1 MRDRSITIRFRALGF
16 SAFVALFFFTAIA
29 TSTAI
34 AQGDREQQ
42 TQREIDA
49 LKEKIA
55 LIQEGMERKRTER
68 DVLQTRLRDTELE
81 LASLDQS
88 LIEIEAAI
96 ETELDQLL
104 MLDEERKSLQ
114 LSLDQEQKHLSDEMR
129 SIWLMNQGGGL
140 RLLFGNQDPDRLALN
155 LVFFARLLESREA
168 SLERFT
174 ELIKR
179 ADENREALSESQ
191 KRLSERRS
199 RLEEQRSQQTLVQ
212 AERQAALEDILQSL
226 NKDSGQLKELEADA
240 TALTALLEEIRSALS
255 DLDLLAPVKPF
266 SQARDSMVYPTSEAP
281 ANRYGARRNASD
293 MRWRGWSI
301 PAAEGSDVRA
311 IYHGKVVYAD
321 WLRGQGL
328 LVIID
333 HGDGFLS
340 LYGHNRSLLR
350 SVGDTVSPG
359 DVVARAGTTGGLERA
374 ALYFEIREAG
384 NPVDPSLWLTP

>member
-1 MRDRSITIRFRALGF
+1 MRDRSLTIRFRALGF
-16 SAFVALFFFTAIA
+16 SAFVTLFFFTAIA

-49 LKEKIA
+49 LKAKIA
-55 LIQEGMERKRTER
+55 LIQEDMERKRTER

-88 LIEIEAAI
+88 LIEIEDAI

-104 MLDEERKSLQ
+104 ALDEERKSLQ

-140 RLLFGNQDPDRLALN
+140 RLLFGNQDPDQLALN
-155 LVFFARLLESREA
+155 LVFFERLLESREA
-168 SLERFT
+168 SLERFA

-179 ADENREALSESQ
+179 ADKNREALSESQ

-212 AERQAALEDILQSL
+212 SERQAALASILQSL
-226 NKDSGQLKELEADA
+226 NKDSGQLKELEANA

-255 DLDLLAPVKPF
+255 DLDLVAPVKPF
-266 SQARDSMVYPTSEAP
+266 SEARDSMVYPTSEAP

-293 MRWRGWSI
+293 MRWRGWLI
-301 PAAEGSDVRA
+301 PAAEGSDVKA
-311 IYHGKVVYAD
+311 IYHGQVVYAD

>member
-16 SAFVALFFFTAIA
+16 SAFVALFSFTAIA

-155 LVFFARLLESREA
+155 LVFFERLLESREA

-179 ADENREALSESQ
+179 ADKNREALSESQ

-240 TALTALLEEIRSALS
+240 TALAALLEEIRSALS

-293 MRWRGWSI
+293 MRWRGWLI

-359 DVVARAGTTGGLERA
+359 DIVARAGTTGGLERA

>member
-1 MRDRSITIRFRALGF
+1 MRDRPIAIRFRALGL
-16 SAFVALFFFTAIA
+16 SAFVPLFLYTAIA
-29 TSTAI
+29 TSTAL
-34 AQGDREQQ
+34 AQGDREQK

-88 LIEIEAAI
+88 LLEIEDAI
-96 ETELDQLL
+96 GAELDQLL
-104 MLDEERKSLQ
+104 ALDEERKHLQ

-140 RLLFGNQDPDRLALN
+140 RLLFGNQDPDQLALN
-155 LVFFARLLESREA
+155 LVFFERLLESREA
-168 SLERFT
+168 SLERFA

-179 ADENREALSESQ
+179 ADKNREALSESQ
-191 KRLSERRS
+191 RRLSERRS
-199 RLEEQRSQQTLVQ
+199 RLEAQRSQQAVMQ
-212 AERQAALEDILQSL
+212 SERQAALAEILQGL
-226 NKDSGQLKELEADA
+226 DEDSGQLKELEDNA

-255 DLDLLAPVKPF
+255 ELDLVAPVKPF
-266 SQARDSMVYPTSEAP
+266 SEARDSMVYPTSEAP

-293 MRWRGWSI
+293 MRWRGWLI

-311 IYHGKVVYAD
+311 IYHGQVVYAD

-384 NPVDPSLWLTP
+384 DPIDPSLWLTP

>member
-1 MRDRSITIRFRALGF
+1 MRDRSIAIRFRALGF

-49 LKEKIA
+49 LKAKIA
-55 LIQEGMERKRTER
+55 LIQEDMERKRTER

-88 LIEIEAAI
+88 LIEIEDAI

-104 MLDEERKSLQ
+104 MLDEERKNLQ
-114 LSLDQEQKHLSDEMR
+114 QSLDQEQRHLSDEMR

-140 RLLFGNQDPDRLALN
+140 RLLFGNQDPDQLALN
-155 LVFFARLLESREA
+155 LVFFERLLESREA
-168 SLERFT
+168 SLERFA

-179 ADENREALSESQ
+179 ADKNREALSESQ

-199 RLEEQRSQQTLVQ
+199 RLEEQRSQQALMQ
-212 AERQAALEDILQSL
+212 SERQAALANILQSL
-226 NKDSGQLKELEADA
+226 NEDSGQLKELEANA

-255 DLDLLAPVKPF
+255 DLDLVAPVKPF
-266 SQARDSMVYPTSEAP
+266 SEARDSMVYPTSEAP
-281 ANRYGARRNASD
+281 TNRYGARRNASD
-293 MRWRGWSI
+293 MRWRGWLI

-311 IYHGKVVYAD
+311 IYHGQVVYAD

-350 SVGDTVSPG
+350 SVGDRVSPG

>member
-1 MRDRSITIRFRALGF
+1 MRDRSIIIRFRALGF

-49 LKEKIA
+49 LKAKIA
-55 LIQEGMERKRTER
+55 LIQEDMERKRTER

-88 LIEIEAAI
+88 LIEIEDAI

-104 MLDEERKSLQ
+104 TLDEERKSLQ

-140 RLLFGNQDPDRLALN
+140 RLLFGNQEPDQLALN
-155 LVFFARLLESREA
+155 LVFFERLLESREA
-168 SLERFT
+168 SLERFAK
-174 ELIKR
+174 LIKR
-179 ADENREALSESQ
+179 ADKNREALSESQ

-212 AERQAALEDILQSL
+212 AERQAALANILQSL
-226 NKDSGQLKELEADA
+226 NKDSGQLKELEANA
-240 TALTALLEEIRSALS
+240 TALTALLEKIRSALS
-255 DLDLLAPVKPF
+255 DLDLVAPVKPF
-266 SQARDSMVYPTSEAP
+266 SEARDSMVYPTSEAP

-293 MRWRGWSI
+293 MRWRGWLI

-311 IYHGKVVYAD
+311 IYHGQVVYAD

-350 SVGDTVSPG
+350 SVGDRVNPG

-384 NPVDPSLWLTP
+384 NPVDPALWLTP

>member
-1 MRDRSITIRFRALGF
+1 MRDRSIAIRFRALRF
-16 SAFVALFFFTAIA
+16 TAFVPLFFYSAIA
-29 TSTAI
+29 TSTAL

-68 DVLQTRLRDTELE
+68 DVLQTRLRDTELK

-88 LIEIEAAI
+88 LIEIEDAI
-96 ETELDQLL
+96 EIELNQLL
-104 MLDEERKSLQ
+104 ALDVERKNLQ
-114 LSLDQEQKHLSDEMR
+114 LSMDQEQKHLSDEMR

-140 RLLFGNQDPDRLALN
+140 RLLFGNQDPDQLALN
-155 LVFFARLLESREA
+155 LVFFERLLESREA
-168 SLERFT
+168 SLQRFA

-179 ADENREALSESQ
+179 ADKNREALSESQ
-191 KRLSERRS
+191 RRLAERRS
-199 RLEEQRSQQTLVQ
+199 QLEEQRSRQ
-212 AERQAALEDILQSL
+212 ALMQSERQAALANILQSL
-226 NKDSGQLKELEADA
+226 NKDTGQLKELEANA
-240 TALTALLEEIRSALS
+240 TALSALLEEIRSALS
-255 DLDLLAPVKPF
+255 DLDLVAPVKPF
-266 SQARDSMVYPTSEAP
+266 SEARDSMVYPTSEAP
-281 ANRYGARRNASD
+281 VNRYGARRNASD
-293 MRWRGWSI
+293 MRWRGWLI
-301 PAAEGSDVRA
+301 PAAEGSDIRA
-311 IYHGKVVYAD
+311 IYHGQVVYAD

-333 HGDGFLS
+333 HGEGFLS

>member
-1 MRDRSITIRFRALGF
+1 MRDRSIAIRFRALRF
-16 SAFVALFFFTAIA
+16 TAFVPLFFFTSIA

-68 DVLQTRLRDTELE
+68 DVLQTRLRDTELK

-88 LIEIEAAI
+88 LIEIEDAI

-104 MLDEERKSLQ
+104 VLDEERKNLQ

-140 RLLFGNQDPDRLALN
+140 RLLFGNQDPDQLALN
-155 LVFFARLLESREA
+155 LVFFERLLESREA
-168 SLERFT
+168 SLERFA

-179 ADENREALSESQ
+179 ADKNREALSESQ
-191 KRLSERRS
+191 RRLSERRS
-199 RLEEQRSQQTLVQ
+199 RLEEQRSQQALVQ
-212 AERQAALEDILQSL
+212 SERQAALAHILQSL
-226 NKDSGQLKELEADA
+226 NEDSGQLQELEANA
-240 TALTALLEEIRSALS
+240 TALTALLEEIQSALS
-255 DLDLLAPVKPF
+255 DLDLVAPVKPF
-266 SQARDSMVYPTSEAP
+266 SEARDSMVYPTSEAP
-281 ANRYGARRNASD
+281 TNRYGARRNASD
-293 MRWRGWSI
+293 MRWRGWLI
-301 PAAEGSDVRA
+301 PAAEGSDVKA
-311 IYHGKVVYAD
+311 IYHGQVVYAD
-321 WLRGQGL
+321 WLRGQGP

-350 SVGDTVSPG
+350 SVGDRVNPG

-374 ALYFEIREAG
+374 ALYFEIRQAG

>member
-1 MRDRSITIRFRALGF
+1 MRDRPIAIRFRALGL
-16 SAFVALFFFTAIA
+16 SAFVPLFLYTAIA
-29 TSTAI
+29 TSTAL
-34 AQGDREQQ
+34 AQGDREQK

-88 LIEIEAAI
+88 LLEIEDAI
-96 ETELDQLL
+96 GAELDQLL
-104 MLDEERKSLQ
+104 ALDEERKHLQ

-140 RLLFGNQDPDRLALN
+140 RLLFGNQDPDQLALN
-155 LVFFARLLESREA
+155 LVFFERLLESREA
-168 SLERFT
+168 SLERFA

-179 ADENREALSESQ
+179 ADKNREALSESQ
-191 KRLSERRS
+191 RRLSERRS
-199 RLEEQRSQQTLVQ
+199 RLEAQRSQQAVMQ
-212 AERQAALEDILQSL
+212 SERQAALAEILQGL
-226 NKDSGQLKELEADA
+226 DEDSGQLKELEDNA

-255 DLDLLAPVKPF
+255 ELDLVAPVKPF
-266 SQARDSMVYPTSEAP
+266 SEARDSMVYPTSEAP

-293 MRWRGWSI
+293 MRWRGWLI

-311 IYHGKVVYAD
+311 IYHGQVVYAD

-350 SVGDTVSPG
+350 SVGDRVNPG

-384 NPVDPSLWLTP
+384 DPIDPSLWLTP

>member
-1 MRDRSITIRFRALGF
+1 MRDRSIAIRFRALGF
-16 SAFVALFFFTAIA
+16 SAFVALFSFTAIA

-42 TQREIDA
+42 TQHEIDA
-49 LKEKIA
+49 LKAKIA
-55 LIQEGMERKRTER
+55 LIQEDMERKRTER

-140 RLLFGNQDPDRLALN
+140 RLLFGDQDPDQLALN
-155 LVFFARLLESREA
+155 LVFFERLLESREA
-168 SLERFT
+168 SLERFA

-179 ADENREALSESQ
+179 ADKNREALSESQ

-293 MRWRGWSI
+293 MRWRGWLI
-301 PAAEGSDVRA
+301 RAAEGSDVKA
-311 IYHGKVVYAD
+311 IYHGQVVYAD

>member
-1 MRDRSITIRFRALGF
+1 MRDRSIAIWFRALGF
-16 SAFVALFFFTAIA
+16 SAFLPLFLYTAIA
-29 TSTAI
+29 TSTAL
-34 AQGDREQQ
+34 AQEDREQQ
-42 TQREIDA
+42 TKREIDA
-49 LKEKIA
+49 LKGKIA

-88 LIEIEAAI
+88 LIEIEDAI

-104 MLDEERKSLQ
+104 VLDEERENLQ

-140 RLLFGNQDPDRLALN
+140 RLLFGNQNPDQLALN
-155 LVFFARLLESREA
+155 LVFFERLLEAREA
-168 SLERFT
+168 SLERFA
-174 ELIKR
+174 ELIKQ
-179 ADENREALSESQ
+179 ADKNREALSASQ

-199 RLEEQRSQQTLVQ
+199 RLEEQRSQQALVQ
-212 AERQAALEDILQSL
+212 SERQAALAGILQSL
-226 NKDSGQLKELEADA
+226 DKDSGQLQELEANA

-255 DLDLLAPVKPF
+255 DLDLMAPVKPF
-266 SQARDSMVYPTSEAP
+266 SQARESMVYPTIEAP
-281 ANRYGARRNASD
+281 TNRYGARRNASD
-293 MRWRGWSI
+293 MRWRGWLI

-311 IYHGKVVYAD
+311 IYHGQVVYAD

-350 SVGDTVSPG
+350 SVGDRVSPG